1 MLPQRVATIS
11 SRRSSRGEELEAI
24 ISVDKVLSGVRVLE
38 VAAWTFVPSAG
49 AVLAEWGAEVIK
61 VEPRTGGDPQRGLV
75 TMGIVDEGGGSV
87 NYMIEI
93 PNRGKKSIGVDLL
106 TEGGQ
111 EVVHKLAQ
119 TCDVFL
125 TSYLPNR
132 RRKMRIDVDD
142 IRAVN
147 PSIVYVRGSGH
158 GPKGPDA
165 DKPGY
170 DGVSYWARGGIA
182 TALTEGADELVR
194 SRPAFG
200 DLLGG
205 MTIAGGIAAALYR
218 KATTGKG
225 SVVDVSLLGLAAW
238 NLSPDVAVGEIHGGS
253 AVPKFG
259 HADAPNPLVG
269 TYRTKDGRHVQLMM
283 LQLDKFFPEAMN
295 AIGLPQVLDDP
306 RFNTPAT
313 RFENR
318 SMLISMMDEVF
329 AARTLSEWRKELAGL
344 SGAWGVVQTPG
355 ELSSDE
361 AVVANG
367 YIAETTTMNG
377 AGFSL
382 PTNPVQFDEQHVVP
396 PGAPEH
402 GQHTEEVLADAGFD
416 WDSIEAYKASGAI
429 L

>member
-1 MLPQRVATIS
+1 ML
-11 SRRSSRGEELEAI
+11 
-24 ISVDKVLSGVRVLE
+24 KGVRVLE

-61 VEPRTGGDPQRGLV
+61 VEPREGGDPQRGLI

-93 PNRGKKSIGVDLL
+93 PNRGKKSIGVDLS
-106 TEGGQ
+106 TPGGQ
-111 EVVHKLAQ
+111 EVVRELAKN
-119 TCDVFL
+119 CDVFL
-125 TSYLPNR
+125 TSYLPS
-132 RRKMRIDVDD
+132 RRKKMGIDVED

-147 PSIVYVRGSGH
+147 PNIVYVRGSGH
-158 GPKGPDA
+158 GPQGPDA

-182 TALTEGADELVR
+182 TVLSEEAEELVR

-205 MTIAGGIAAALYR
+205 MTIAGGIAAALYK
-218 KATTGKG
+218 KATTGEG

-238 NLSPDVAVGEIHGGS
+238 NLSPDVAVSQIHGGS
-253 AVPKFG
+253 AIPKFG

-269 TYRTKDGRHVQLMM
+269 TYRTKDGRWVQLMM
-283 LQLDKFFPEAMN
+283 LQLDKFYAETMR
-295 AIGLPQVLDDP
+295 AIGVPELVDDP
-306 RFNTPAT
+306 RFAEPGP
-313 RFENR
+313 RYQNR
-318 SMLISMMDEVF
+318 VELIALLDQVF
-329 AARTLSEWRKELAGL
+329 AQRTLQEWRDALAGI

-355 ELSSDE
+355 ELCSDP
-361 AVVANG
+361 AVTANG
-367 YIAETTTMNG
+367 YIAQTATMNG
-377 AGFSL
+377 VPYAL
-382 PTNPVQFDEQHVVP
+382 PTNPVQFDEQAVVP

-402 GQHTEEVLADAGFD
+402 GQHTEEILMDAGMA
-416 WDSIEAYKASGAI
+416 WEQIEKYKESGAI

>member
-1 MLPQRVATIS
+1 M
-11 SRRSSRGEELEAI
+11 
-24 ISVDKVLSGVRVLE
+24 LSGVRVLE

-61 VEPRTGGDPQRGLV
+61 VEPRDGGDPQRGLV

-93 PNRGKKSIGVDLL
+93 PNRGKKSIGVDLS
-106 TEGGQ
+106 TPGGRD
-111 EVVHKLAQ
+111 VVRELAK
-119 TCDVFL
+119 TSDVFL
-125 TSYLPNR
+125 TSYLPER
-132 RRKMRIDVDD
+132 RRKFGIDVDD
-142 IRAVN
+142 IREVN

-182 TALTEGADELVR
+182 TVLTEEADELVR

-205 MTIAGGIAAALYR
+205 MTLAGGIAAALYK
-218 KATTGKG
+218 KATTGIG

-238 NLSPDVAVGEIHGGS
+238 NLSPDVAVSQIHGGS
-253 AVPKFG
+253 AIPKFS

-269 TYRTKDGRHVQLMM
+269 TYRTKDGRYVQLMM
-283 LQLDKFFPEAMN
+283 LQLDKFYAEAMRV
-295 AIGLPQVLDDP
+295 IGLPELIDDP
-306 RFNTPAT
+306 RYADPAS
-313 RFENR
+313 RYANR
-318 SMLISMMDEVF
+318 VSLIAALDDAF
-329 AARTLSEWRKELAGL
+329 AERTLAEWRATLASL
-344 SGAWGVVQTPG
+344 SGAWGIVQTPG
-355 ELSSDE
+355 ELCQDP
-361 AVVANG
+361 AVTANG
-367 YIAETTTMNG
+367 YVAHTTTVNG
-377 AGFSL
+377 APFSL
-382 PTNPVQFDEQHVVP
+382 PTNPVQFDEQAVVP

-402 GQHTEEVLADAGFD
+402 GQHTEEVLMDAGID
-416 WDSIEAYKASGAI
+416 WETIEKLKEAGAI

>member
-1 MLPQRVATIS
+1 M
-11 SRRSSRGEELEAI
+11 
-24 ISVDKVLSGVRVLE
+24 RVLE

-61 VEPRTGGDPQRGLV
+61 VEPLAGGDPQRGLV

-106 TEGGQ
+106 NPGGQ
-111 EVVHKLAQ
+111 EVVHELAK

-125 TSYLPNR
+125 TSYLPS
-132 RRKMRIDVDD
+132 RRKRMRIDVDD

-147 PSIVYVRGSGH
+147 PNIVYVRGSGH
-158 GPKGPDA
+158 GPNGPDA

-170 DGVSYWARGGIA
+170 DGVSYWSRGGIVV
-182 TALTEGADELVR
+182 ALTEDAEELVR

-205 MTIAGGIAAALYR
+205 MTIAGGIAAALYKR
-218 KATTGKG
+218 ATTGEG

-238 NLSPDVAVGEIHGGS
+238 NLSPDIAVSQLHGGS
-253 AVPKFG
+253 AIPKFG

-269 TYRTKDGRHVQLMM
+269 NYRTKDGRYITLMM
-283 LQLDKFFPEAMN
+283 LQMDRFFAEAMH
-295 AIGLPQVLDDP
+295 AIGLPEVLDDP
-306 RFNTPAT
+306 RFADPAS

-318 SMLISMMDEVF
+318 SALIAMMDEAF
-329 AARTLSEWRKELAGL
+329 AKRTLAEWREALAGL

-355 ELSSDE
+355 EVCEDP
-361 AVVANG
+361 AVTVNG
-367 YIAETTTMNG
+367 YVARTTTMNG
-377 AGFSL
+377 V
-382 PTNPVQFDEQHVVP
+382 PYTIPVNPVQFDEQHVVP
-396 PGAPEH
+396 DGAPEH
-402 GQHTEEVLADAGFD
+402 GQHTEEVLLDAGLS
-416 WDSIEAYKASGAI
+416 WEAIERYKQMGAV

>member
-1 MLPQRVATIS
+1 MLT
-11 SRRSSRGEELEAI
+11 
-24 ISVDKVLSGVRVLE
+24 GVRVLE

-61 VEPRTGGDPQRGLV
+61 VEPRDGGDPQRGLV

-93 PNRGKKSIGVDLL
+93 PNRGKKSIGVDLS
-106 TEGGQ
+106 TPGGRD
-111 EVVHKLAQ
+111 VVRELAK

-125 TSYLPNR
+125 TSYLPE
-132 RRKMRIDVDD
+132 RRKKFGIDVDD
-142 IRAVN
+142 IRAAN
-147 PSIVYVRGSGH
+147 PNIVYVRGSGH

-165 DKPGY
+165 DTPGY

-182 TALTEGADELVR
+182 TVLTEERDELVR

-205 MTIAGGIAAALYR
+205 MTIAGGIAAALYK
-218 KATTGKG
+218 KATTGEG

-238 NLSPDVAVGEIHGGS
+238 NLSPDVAVSQIHGGS
-253 AVPKFG
+253 AIPKFG

-269 TYRTKDGRHVQLMM
+269 TYRTKDGRYVQLMM
-283 LQLDKFFPEAMN
+283 LQLDKFYAEAMRV
-295 AIGLPQVLDDP
+295 IGLPELIDDP
-306 RFNTPAT
+306 RFADPAS

-318 SMLISMMDEVF
+318 VSLIASLDEAF
-329 AARTLSEWRKELAGL
+329 AKRTLAEWRTTLATL
-344 SGAWGVVQTPG
+344 SGAWGIVQTPA
-355 ELSSDE
+355 EVCEDP
-361 AVVANG
+361 AVTANG
-367 YIAETTTMNG
+367 YVAHTETVNG
-377 AGFSL
+377 VPFAL
-382 PTNPVQFDEQHVVP
+382 PTNPVQFDEHSVTP

-402 GQHTEEVLADAGFD
+402 GQHTEEVLMDAGMD
-416 WDSIEAYKASGAI
+416 WHTIEKLKESGAI

>member
-1 MLPQRVATIS
+1 M
-11 SRRSSRGEELEAI
+11 
-24 ISVDKVLSGVRVLE
+24 LE

-61 VEPRTGGDPQRGLV
+61 VEPRDGGDPQRGLV
-75 TMGIVDEGGGSV
+75 TMGIVDAGGGAV

-93 PNRGKKSIGVDLL
+93 PNRGKKSIGVDLSTL
-106 TEGGQ
+106 GGQ
-111 EVVHKLAQ
+111 EVVRELAK

-132 RRKMRIDVDD
+132 RKKFGIDVDD

-158 GPKGPDA
+158 GPKGPDS

-182 TALTEGADELVR
+182 SVLTEEADELVR

-205 MTIAGGIAAALYR
+205 MTIAGGIAAALYK
-218 KATTGKG
+218 KATTGEG

-238 NLSPDVAVGEIHGGS
+238 NLSPDVAVSQIHGGS
-253 AVPKFG
+253 AIPKFT

-269 TYRTKDGRHVQLMM
+269 TYRTKDGRYVQLMM
-283 LQLDKFFPEAMN
+283 LQLDKFYAEAMHV
-295 AIGLPQVLDDP
+295 IGLRDLVEDP
-306 RFNTPAT
+306 RFVDPAS
-313 RFENR
+313 RYENR
-318 SMLISMMDEVF
+318 VALIALLDEAF
-329 AARTLSEWRKELAGL
+329 SKRTLAEWRETLAGL

-355 ELSSDE
+355 ELCEDP
-361 AVVANG
+361 AVTANG
-367 YIAETTTMNG
+367 YIAQTATMNG
-377 AGFSL
+377 VPYALS
-382 PTNPVQFDEQHVVP
+382 TNPVQFDELPVVP

-402 GQHTEEVLADAGFD
+402 GQHTEEVLMAAGID
-416 WDSIEAYKASGAI
+416 WDTIEKYKESGAI

>member
-1 MLPQRVATIS
+1 MNDR
-11 SRRSSRGEELEAI
+11 
-24 ISVDKVLSGVRVLE
+24 VLSGVRVLE

-61 VEPRTGGDPQRGLV
+61 VEPLRGGDPQRGLV
-75 TMGIVDEGGGSV
+75 TMGIVDDGGGSV

-93 PNRGKKSIGVDLL
+93 PNRGKKSIGIDLL

-111 EVVHKLAQ
+111 EVIRELAK

-125 TSYLPNR
+125 TSYLPSR
-132 RRKMRIDVDD
+132 RTRLGIDVDD

-147 PSIVYVRGSGH
+147 PNIVYVRGSGH
-158 GPKGPDA
+158 GPKGPDS

-170 DGVSYWARGGIA
+170 DGVSYWSRGGIA
-182 TALTEGADELVR
+182 TALTEDGDELVR

-205 MTIAGGIAAALYR
+205 MTIAGGIAAALYKR
-218 KATTGKG
+218 ATTGQG

-238 NLSPDVAVGEIHGGS
+238 NLSPDVAVSQIHGGS
-253 AVPKFG
+253 AIPKYG

-269 TYRTKDGRHVQLMM
+269 NYRTKDDRYVTLMM
-283 LQLDKFFPEAMN
+283 LQLDKFFPEAMH
-295 AIGLPQVLDDP
+295 AIGQAELVDDP
-306 RFNTPAT
+306 RFADPAS

-318 SMLISMMDEVF
+318 TALITLMDEAF
-329 AARTLSEWRKELAGL
+329 AQRSLADWRETLAGM

-355 ELSSDE
+355 EICEDP
-361 AVVANG
+361 AVTANG
-367 YIAETTTMNG
+367 YIAHTTTMNG
-377 AGFSL
+377 VPYAL
-382 PTNPVQFDEQHVVP
+382 PTNPVQFNEHPVVP

-402 GQHTEEVLADAGFD
+402 GQHTEEILMEAGMD
-416 WDSIEAYKASGAI
+416 WDTIIHFKETGAV

>member
-1 MLPQRVATIS
+1 MSVNAC
-11 SRRSSRGEELEAI
+11 RRND
-24 ISVDKVLSGVRVLE
+24 ISVDNVLNGVRVLE

-61 VEPRTGGDPQRGLV
+61 VEPRDGGDPQRGLV

-93 PNRGKKSIGVDLL
+93 PNRGKKSIGVDLS
-106 TEGGQ
+106 TPGGR
-111 EVVHKLAQ
+111 EVVYALAK

-125 TSYLPNR
+125 TSYLPDR
-132 RRKMRIDVDD
+132 RRKFGIDVDD

-182 TALTEGADELVR
+182 TALTEENDELVR

-205 MTIAGGIAAALYR
+205 MTIAGGIAAALYK
-218 KATTGKG
+218 KATTGEG

-238 NLSPDVAVGEIHGGS
+238 NLSPDVAVSQIHGGS
-253 AVPKFG
+253 AIPKFG

-269 TYRTKDGRHVQLMM
+269 TYRTKDGRYVQLMM
-283 LQLDKFFPEAMN
+283 LQLDKFYAEAMRV
-295 AIGLPQVLDDP
+295 IGLPELIDDP
-306 RFNTPAT
+306 RFADPAS

-318 SMLISMMDEVF
+318 VSLIALLDEAF
-329 AARTLSEWRKELAGL
+329 AKRTLAEWRETLAAL
-344 SGAWGVVQTPG
+344 SGAWGIVQTPG
-355 ELSSDE
+355 ELCDDP
-361 AVVANG
+361 AITANG
-367 YIAETTTMNG
+367 YVAHTQTVNG
-377 AGFSL
+377 VPFSL
-382 PTNPVQFDEQHVVP
+382 PTNPVQFNERSVTP
-396 PGAPEH
+396 GGAPEH
-402 GQHTEEVLADAGFD
+402 GQHTEEILMDAGIE
-416 WDSIEAYKASGAI
+416 WDTIEELKESGAI

>member
-1 MLPQRVATIS
+1 MAREEDVIS
-11 SRRSSRGEELEAI
+11 DDG
-24 ISVDKVLSGVRVLE
+24 KVLSGVRVLE

-61 VEPRTGGDPQRGLV
+61 VEPRAGGDPQRGLV

-106 TEGGQ
+106 TPGGQ
-111 EVVHKLAQ
+111 EVVRELAKS
-119 TCDVFL
+119 CDVFL
-125 TSYLPNR
+125 TSYLPE
-132 RRKMRIDVDD
+132 RRKKLGIDVEH
-142 IRAVN
+142 IRAAN

-182 TALTEGADELVR
+182 TVLTEEADELVR

-205 MTIAGGIAAALYR
+205 MTIAGGIAAALYK

-238 NLSPDVAVGEIHGGS
+238 NLSPDVAVSQIHGGS
-253 AVPKFG
+253 SIPKFT

-269 TYRTKDGRHVQLMM
+269 TYRTSDGRYVQLMM
-283 LQLDKFFPEAMN
+283 LQLDKFYAEAMRV
-295 AIGLPQVLDDP
+295 IGLPELVEDP
-306 RFNTPAT
+306 RFADAAA
-313 RFENR
+313 RYENR
-318 SMLISMMDEVF
+318 AALIALLDEAF
-329 AARTLSEWRKELAGL
+329 AKRTLAQWRETLAPL
-344 SGAWGVVQTPG
+344 SGAWGIVQTPA
-355 ELSSDE
+355 ELCEDP
-361 AVVANG
+361 AVTANG
-367 YIAETTTMNG
+367 YLAHTETVSG
-377 AGFSL
+377 VPFSL
-382 PTNPVQFDEQHVVP
+382 PTNPVQFEERSVVP

-402 GQHTEEVLADAGFD
+402 GQHTEEVLMDAGID
-416 WDSIEAYKASGAI
+416 WDTIEKYKQDGAI

>member
-1 MLPQRVATIS
+1 M
-11 SRRSSRGEELEAI
+11 
-24 ISVDKVLSGVRVLE
+24 RVLE

-61 VEPRTGGDPQRGLV
+61 VEPRNGGDPQRGLV

-93 PNRGKKSIGVDLL
+93 PNRGKKSIGVDLS
-106 TEGGQ
+106 TAGGQ
-111 EVVHKLAQ
+111 EVVRELAK

-125 TSYLPNR
+125 TSYLPE
-132 RRKMRIDVDD
+132 RRKKLGIDVED

-147 PSIVYVRGSGH
+147 PGIVYVRGSGH

-182 TALTEGADELVR
+182 TMLTEGRDELVR

-205 MTIAGGIAAALYR
+205 MTIAGGIAAALYK

-238 NLSPDVAVGEIHGGS
+238 NLGPDVAVSQIHGGTS
-253 AVPKFG
+253 IPSYT
-259 HADAPNPLVG
+259 HADAPNPLVN
-269 TYRTKDGRHVQLMM
+269 TYRTRDGRYVQLMM
-283 LQLDKFFPEAMN
+283 LQLDKFYPEAMH
-295 AIGLPQVLDDP
+295 AIGLPELIDDP
-306 RFNTPAT
+306 RFSAPAP
-313 RFENR
+313 RYENR
-318 SMLISMMDEVF
+318 SALIALLDQAF
-329 AARTLSEWRKELAGL
+329 AERTLAEWRATLAGL
-344 SGAWGVVQTPG
+344 SGAWGIVQTPG
-355 ELSSDE
+355 ELCADP
-361 AVVANG
+361 AVTANG
-367 YIAETTTMNG
+367 YVAQTTTMNG
-377 AGFSL
+377 VPYAL
-382 PTNPVQFDEQHVVP
+382 PTNPVQFDEQAVVP

-402 GQHTEEVLADAGFD
+402 GQHTEEVLIAAG
-416 WDSIEAYKASGAI
+416 IEWEAIERYKEAGAI

>member
-1 MLPQRVATIS
+1 
-11 SRRSSRGEELEAI
+11 
-24 ISVDKVLSGVRVLE
+24 VLNGVRVLE

-61 VEPRTGGDPQRGLV
+61 VEPRNGGDPQRGLV

-93 PNRGKKSIGVDLL
+93 PNRGKKSIGVDLS
-106 TEGGQ
+106 TPGGQ
-111 EVVHKLAQ
+111 DVVRELAKQ
-119 TCDVFL
+119 SDVFL
-125 TSYLPNR
+125 TSYLPE
-132 RRKMRIDVDD
+132 RRKKFHIDVDD

-182 TALTEGADELVR
+182 TMLTEDRDELVR

-205 MTIAGGIAAALYR
+205 MTIAGGIAAALYK
-218 KATTGKG
+218 KATTGQG

-238 NLSPDVAVGEIHGGS
+238 NLSPDVAVSQIHGGT
-253 AVPKFG
+253 AIPKFG
-259 HADAPNPLVG
+259 HADSPNPLVG
-269 TYRTKDGRHVQLMM
+269 TYRTKDGRYVQLMM
-283 LQLDKFFPEAMN
+283 LQLDKFYPEAMRV
-295 AIGLPQVLDDP
+295 IGLAELIDDP
-306 RFNTPAT
+306 RFADPAS

-318 SMLISMMDEVF
+318 VALIALLDEAF
-329 AARTLSEWRKELAGL
+329 AKRTVAEWRTTLAAL
-344 SGAWGVVQTPG
+344 SGAWGIVQTPA
-355 ELSSDE
+355 ELCEDP
-361 AVVANG
+361 AVTANG
-367 YIAETTTMNG
+367 YVAHTETVNG
-377 AGFSL
+377 VPFSL
-382 PTNPVQFDEQHVVP
+382 PANPVQFDEQSVTPV
-396 PGAPEH
+396 GAPEH
-402 GQHTEEVLADAGFD
+402 GQHTEEVLMAAGID
-416 WDSIEAYKASGAI
+416 WDRIEELKSSGAI

>member
-1 MLPQRVATIS
+1 MST
-11 SRRSSRGEELEAI
+11 
-24 ISVDKVLSGVRVLE
+24 DKVLKGVRVLE

-61 VEPRTGGDPQRGLV
+61 VEPREGGDPQRGLI

-93 PNRGKKSIGVDLL
+93 PNRGKKSIGVDLS
-106 TEGGQ
+106 TPGGQ
-111 EVVHKLAQ
+111 EVVRELAKN
-119 TCDVFL
+119 CDVFL
-125 TSYLPNR
+125 TSYLPS
-132 RRKMRIDVDD
+132 RRKKMGIDVED

-147 PSIVYVRGSGH
+147 PNIVYVRGSGH
-158 GPKGPDA
+158 GPQGPDA

-182 TALTEGADELVR
+182 TVLSEEAEELVR

-205 MTIAGGIAAALYR
+205 MTIAGGIAAALYK
-218 KATTGKG
+218 KATTGEG

-238 NLSPDVAVGEIHGGS
+238 NLSPDVAVSQIHGGS
-253 AVPKFG
+253 AIPKFG

-269 TYRTKDGRHVQLMM
+269 TYRTKDGRWVQLMM
-283 LQLDKFFPEAMN
+283 LQLDKFYAETMR
-295 AIGLPQVLDDP
+295 AIGVPELVDDP
-306 RFNTPAT
+306 RFAEPGP
-313 RFENR
+313 RYQNR
-318 SMLISMMDEVF
+318 VELIALLDQVF
-329 AARTLSEWRKELAGL
+329 AQRTLQEWRDALAGI

-355 ELSSDE
+355 ELCSDP
-361 AVVANG
+361 AVTANG
-367 YIAETTTMNG
+367 YIAQTATMNG
-377 AGFSL
+377 VPYAL
-382 PTNPVQFDEQHVVP
+382 PTNPVQFDEQAVVP

-402 GQHTEEVLADAGFD
+402 GQHTEEILMDAGMA
-416 WDSIEAYKASGAI
+416 WEQIEKYKESGAI

>member
-1 MLPQRVATIS
+1 MNDHWRFPIS
-11 SRRSSRGEELEAI
+11 AE
-24 ISVDKVLSGVRVLE
+24 KVLSGVRVLE

-61 VEPRTGGDPQRGLV
+61 VEPRNGGDPQRGLV

-93 PNRGKKSIGVDLL
+93 PNRGKKSIGVDLS
-106 TEGGQ
+106 TAGGQ
-111 EVVHKLAQ
+111 EVVRELAK

-125 TSYLPNR
+125 TSYLPE
-132 RRKMRIDVDD
+132 RRKKLGIDVAD

-147 PSIVYVRGSGH
+147 PGIVYVRGSGH

-182 TALTEGADELVR
+182 TMLTEDGDALVR

-205 MTIAGGIAAALYR
+205 MTIAGGIAAALYK

-238 NLSPDVAVGEIHGGS
+238 NLSPDVAVSQIHGGTS
-253 AVPKFG
+253 IPSYT
-259 HADAPNPLVG
+259 HADAPNPLVN
-269 TYRTKDGRHVQLMM
+269 TYRTRDGRYVQLMM
-283 LQLDKFFPEAMN
+283 LQLDKFYPEAMH
-295 AIGLPQVLDDP
+295 AIGLPELIEDP
-306 RFNTPAT
+306 RFSTPAP
-313 RFENR
+313 RYENR
-318 SMLISMMDEVF
+318 SVLIALLDQAF
-329 AARTLSEWRKELAGL
+329 AERTLAQWRAALAGL
-344 SGAWGVVQTPG
+344 SGAWGIVQTPG
-355 ELSSDE
+355 ELCTDP
-361 AVVANG
+361 AVTANG
-367 YIAETTTMNG
+367 YVAQTTTMNG
-377 AGFSL
+377 VPYAL
-382 PTNPVQFDEQHVVP
+382 PANPVQFDEQAVVP

-402 GQHTEEVLADAGFD
+402 GQHTEEVLMDAGLA
-416 WDSIEAYKASGAI
+416 WEAIERYKEAGAI

>member
-1 MLPQRVATIS
+1 
-11 SRRSSRGEELEAI
+11 
-24 ISVDKVLSGVRVLE
+24 

-61 VEPRTGGDPQRGLV
+61 VEPLRGGDPQRGLV
-75 TMGIVDEGGGSV
+75 TMGIIDEGGGSV

-93 PNRGKKSIGVDLL
+93 PNRGKKSIGIDLL
-106 TEGGQ
+106 TDGGQ
-111 EVVHKLAQ
+111 EVIRELAK

-125 TSYLPNR
+125 TSYLPSR
-132 RRKMRIDVDD
+132 RTRLGIDVDD

-147 PSIVYVRGSGH
+147 PDIVYVRGSGH
-158 GPKGPDA
+158 GPKGPDS

-170 DGVSYWARGGIA
+170 DGVSYWSRGGIA
-182 TALTEGADELVR
+182 TALTEDGDELVR

-205 MTIAGGIAAALYR
+205 MTIAGGIAAALYKR
-218 KATTGKG
+218 ATTGRG

-238 NLSPDVAVGEIHGGS
+238 NLSPDVAVSQIHGGS
-253 AVPKFG
+253 AIPKYG

-269 TYRTKDGRHVQLMM
+269 NYRTKDDRYITLMM
-283 LQLDKFFPEAMN
+283 LQLDKFFPEAMH
-295 AIGLPQVLDDP
+295 AIGLAELVDDP
-306 RFNTPAT
+306 RFIYPAA

-318 SMLISMMDEVF
+318 MALIALMDQVF
-329 AARTLSEWRKELAGL
+329 AQRSLAEWRRTLAGL

-355 ELSSDE
+355 EVCEDPG
-361 AVVANG
+361 VMANG
-367 YIAETTTMNG
+367 YIAHTTTMNG
-377 AGFSL
+377 VSYAL
-382 PTNPVQFDEQHVVP
+382 PTNPVQFDEQPVIP

-402 GQHTEEVLADAGFD
+402 GQHTEELLMDAGMD
-416 WDSIEAYKASGAI
+416 WDTIMRHKESGAV